1 MAEQFMEQ
9 IVRSAIYISDVL
21 QKERKEKMRKW
32 VLSLQIEPG
41 QEVFFLFGDKSY
53 EIVMKG
59 KCVSI
64 TISEDKVPRY
74 LIKAIKCVY
83 SKSGKIKK
91 GELQDFSF
99 TCKNCNINTGDGMGA
114 WPVFTSQEAYKEWK
128 AKRT

>member
-1 MAEQFMEQ
+1 
-9 IVRSAIYISDVL
+9 
-21 QKERKEKMRKW
+21 MRKW

-64 TISEDKVPRY
+64 TILEDKVSRY
-74 LIKAIKCVY
+74 LIKAIKCVH
-83 SKSGKIKK
+83 SKSSKIKK

-99 TCKNCNINTGDGMGA
+99 TCKNCNINTGDGIGA
-114 WPVFTSQEAYKEWK
+114 WPVFTSQEAYKEWRNK
-128 AKRT
+128 KE

>member
-1 MAEQFMEQ
+1 
-9 IVRSAIYISDVL
+9 
-21 QKERKEKMRKW
+21 MRKW

-41 QEVFFLFGDKSY
+41 QEVFFLFGDKRH

-64 TISEDKVPRY
+64 TIPEDKVPRY
-74 LIKAIKCVY
+74 LIKAIKCVH
-83 SKSGKIKK
+83 SKSSKIKK

-99 TCKNCNINTGDGMGA
+99 TCKNCNINTGDNIGA

-128 AKRT
+128 EKRA